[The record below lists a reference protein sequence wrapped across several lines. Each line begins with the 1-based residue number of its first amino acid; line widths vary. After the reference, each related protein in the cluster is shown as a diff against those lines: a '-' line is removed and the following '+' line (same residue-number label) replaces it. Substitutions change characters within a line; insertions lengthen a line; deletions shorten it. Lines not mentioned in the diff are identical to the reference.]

1 MRFLVD
7 SNILLRF
14 TQTSSSQNRAVSN
27 APIKLKSSKE
37 TLHIVPK
44 NLIEFWGVC
53 TRPLTNN
60 GLGLSVPETQT
71 EIIGLKKLFTFLDDT
86 PNIFRRWERLV
97 FVHKVLGK
105 NVHDARLVAAM
116 LEHNITHL
124 LTLNVKDFKRFD
136 EITVVDP
143 AEVT

>member
-1 MRFLVD
+1 
-7 SNILLRF
+7 
-14 TQTSSSQNRAVSN
+14 
-27 APIKLKSSKE
+27 
-37 TLHIVPK
+37 
-44 NLIEFWGVC
+44 
-53 TRPLTNN
+53 
-60 GLGLSVPETQT
+60 
-71 EIIGLKKLFTFLDDT
+71 
-86 PNIFRRWERLV
+86 
-97 FVHKVLGK
+97 VLGK

>member
-1 MRFLVD
+1 MTFLVD

-14 TQTSSSQNRAVSN
+14 TQTSSPQNRAVSN
-27 APIKLKSSKE
+27 ALIRLKSSGE
-37 TLHIVPK
+37 ALHIVPQ

-53 TRPLTNN
+53 TRPVVNN

-86 PNIFRRWERLV
+86 PGIFRRWERLV

-124 LTLNVKDFKRFD
+124 LTSNVKDFKRFD
-136 EITVVDP
+136 DIAVVDP
-143 AEVT
+143 ADVN